1 MSSWTPP
8 SLDAQRHSWEGSAIA
23 TRPGVM
29 KMREAMYFTLT
40 HPVSTVIIGCD
51 SVAQLEEN
59 VHLARRLHAAVGTQ
73 MASINELAAPV
84 AKQSLFFRFTD
95 RSKG

>member
-1 MSSWTPP
+1 
-8 SLDAQRHSWEGSAIA
+8 
-23 TRPGVM
+23 
-29 KMREAMYFTLT
+29 
-40 HPVSTVIIGCD
+40 
-51 SVAQLEEN
+51 VAQLEEN
-59 VHLARRLHAAVGTQ
+59 VHLAANFTPLSASQ